1 MNLQKLAEKINERW
15 GDATRA
21 KLRLSN
27 QLILVSNVGWSCVY
41 TLDNTDGH
49 NAEWIIWC
57 LDRLEELG
65 WRVQIVNYGQIYMV
79 SDIKDAQG
87 GERCAEGKT
96 RAEAVTLALA
106 KALGVEDE

>member
-1 MNLQKLAEKINERW
+1 MNLQKLAEKIKAKWEHFRGYSVEDTEIILWSHEVDLNYVPAR
-15 GDATRA
+15 DDHTNAT
-21 KLRLSN
+21 
-27 QLILVSNVGWSCVY
+27 
-41 TLDNTDGH
+41 
-49 NAEWIIWC
+49 WIIWC

-106 KALGVEDE
+106 KALGVEE